1 MTKQSVDLQRIKEL
15 LLHHSLKMQ
24 LKPEIIEELKKPQ
37 GILIL
42 DEQITLE
49 SIKKYLTN
57 AQKVISVGDATTNKL
72 LSFGI
77 VPDVSVIDG
86 YERRKKKATSS
97 TKATIYSLNSKKNVS
112 LFSCVN
118 PPGSISDDS
127 ISIIKISLK
136 SKKPVIMKIIGEED
150 LLALPFFLLARN
162 DSMVF
167 YGQPGEGMVVVRVT
181 DAVRKKAKELIGMFE

>member
-1 MTKQSVDLQRIKEL
+1 
-15 LLHHSLKMQ
+15 MQ
-24 LKPEIIEELKKPQ
+24 IKPEIIEELKKPQ

-49 SIKKYLTN
+49 SIKKYLIN

-77 VPDVSVIDG
+77 IPDVSVIDG

-97 TKATIYSLNSKKNVS
+97 AKATIYSLNSKKNVS

-118 PPGSISDDS
+118 PPGSISVDS

-136 SKKPVIMKIIGEED
+136 SKKSVIMEIIGEED
-150 LLALPFFLLARN
+150 LLALPFLLLARN

>member
-1 MTKQSVDLQRIKEL
+1 
-15 LLHHSLKMQ
+15 MQ

-42 DEQITLE
+42 DAQITLE
-49 SIKKYLTN
+49 SIKKYQTN
-57 AQKVISVGDATTNKL
+57 ARKVISVGDATTNKL

-97 TKATIYSLNSKKNVS
+97 TKATIYTHSKKNVS

-118 PPGSISDDS
+118 PPGNISLDS

-136 SKKPVIMKIIGEED
+136 SKKPVIMEIIGEED

-181 DAVRKKAKELIGMFE
+181 DVVRNKAKELIGMFE

>member
-1 MTKQSVDLQRIKEL
+1 
-15 LLHHSLKMQ
+15 MQ
-24 LKPEIIEELKKPQ
+24 IKPEIIEELKKPQ

-49 SIKKYLTN
+49 SINKYLIN

-97 TKATIYSLNSKKNVS
+97 TKATIYTLHSKKNVS

-118 PPGSISDDS
+118 PPGSISVDS

-136 SKKPVIMKIIGEED
+136 SKKPVIMEIIGEED
-150 LLALPFFLLARN
+150 LLALPFFFLARN

>member
-1 MTKQSVDLQRIKEL
+1 
-15 LLHHSLKMQ
+15 MQ
-24 LKPEIIEELKKPQ
+24 IKPEIIEELKKPQ

-49 SIKKYLTN
+49 SIKKYLIN

-72 LSFGI
+72 LSYGI
-77 VPDVSVIDG
+77 IPDVSVIDG
-86 YERRKKKATSS
+86 YERRKKKATRS

-118 PPGSISDDS
+118 PPGSISVDS

-136 SKKPVIMKIIGEED
+136 SKKPVIMEIIGEED
-150 LLALPFFLLARN
+150 LLALPFLLLARN

-181 DAVRKKAKELIGMFE
+181 DAVRKKAKELIEMFE

>member
-1 MTKQSVDLQRIKEL
+1 
-15 LLHHSLKMQ
+15 MQ
-24 LKPEIIEELKKPQ
+24 IKPEIIEELKKPQ

-49 SIKKYLTN
+49 SIKKYLIN

-72 LSFGI
+72 LSYGI
-77 VPDVSVIDG
+77 IPDVSVIDG
-86 YERRKKKATSS
+86 YERRKKKATCS

-118 PPGSISDDS
+118 PPGSISVDS

-136 SKKPVIMKIIGEED
+136 SKKPVIMEIIGEED
-150 LLALPFFLLARN
+150 LLALPFLLLARN

-181 DAVRKKAKELIGMFE
+181 DAVRKKAKELIEMFE

>member
-1 MTKQSVDLQRIKEL
+1 
-15 LLHHSLKMQ
+15 MQ
-24 LKPEIIEELKKPQ
+24 IKPEIIEELKKPQ

-49 SIKKYLTN
+49 SIKKYLIN

-77 VPDVSVIDG
+77 IPDVSVIDG

-118 PPGSISDDS
+118 PPGSISVDS
-127 ISIIKISLK
+127 MSIIKISLK
-136 SKKPVIMKIIGEED
+136 SKKPVIMEIIGEED
-150 LLALPFFLLARN
+150 LLALPFLLLARN

>member
-1 MTKQSVDLQRIKEL
+1 MTKQSVDLQSIKEL

-24 LKPEIIEELKKPQ
+24 IKPEIIEELKKPQ

-49 SIKKYLTN
+49 SIKKYLIN

-77 VPDVSVIDG
+77 IPDVSVIDG
-86 YERRKKKATSS
+86 YERRKKKATNS

-118 PPGSISDDS
+118 PPGSISVDS

-136 SKKPVIMKIIGEED
+136 SKKPVIMEIIGEED
-150 LLALPFFLLARN
+150 LLALPFLLLARN